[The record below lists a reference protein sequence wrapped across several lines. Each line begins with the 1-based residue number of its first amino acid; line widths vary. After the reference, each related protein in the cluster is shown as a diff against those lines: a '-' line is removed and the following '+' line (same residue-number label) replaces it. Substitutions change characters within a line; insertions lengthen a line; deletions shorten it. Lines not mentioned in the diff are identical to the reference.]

1 MKIRIYYED
10 TDAGGVVFYANYLKY
25 CERARSEVFF
35 ENNSSPHI
43 IEENGDESFF
53 VVKDLQASYFSPGRL
68 ADIIEVKSEVVNIK
82 NASVVLKQTIYKDEI
97 KLFSM
102 EVKLAFL
109 KNNKPSKIPQHLKE
123 IFLCKI

>member
-10 TDAGGVVFYANYLKY
+10 TDAGGVVYHTNYLNF

-35 ENNSSPHI
+35 ANDSSPHI
-43 IEENGDESFF
+43 IEEDGSESFF
-53 VVKDLQASYFSPGRL
+53 VVKDLQASYFSPAKL
-68 ADIIEVKSEVVNIK
+68 ADIIEVKTELIHIK

-97 KLFSM
+97 KLFQM
-102 EVKLAFL
+102 EIKLAFL

>member
-10 TDAGGVVFYANYLKY
+10 TDAGGVVFYANYLKF

-43 IEENGDESFF
+43 IDDEGNESFF
-53 VVKDLQASYFSPGRL
+53 VVKDLKASYFAPAKL
-68 ADIIEVKSEVVNIK
+68 ADIIDVQTEVVTIK
-82 NASVVLKQTIYKDEI
+82 NASVVLKQTIYKDKL
-97 KLFSM
+97 KLFQM

-109 KNNKPSKIPQHLKE
+109 RNNKPSKIPENLKE

>member
-1 MKIRIYYED
+1 LKIRIYYED

-25 CERARSEVFF
+25 CERARSEIFF
-35 ENNSSPHI
+35 ENDSSPHI
-43 IEENGDESFF
+43 IDDNGDESFF
-53 VVKDLQASYFSPGRL
+53 VVKDLKASYFSPARL
-68 ADIIEVKSEVVNIK
+68 ADIIEVKSEVLNIK

-109 KNNKPSKIPQHLKE
+109 KNNKPSKIPQYLKE